1 MDPADLDLVLES
13 RRGIPIYRQIVDGIR
28 YAVSS
33 GRLLPRERLPSV
45 RALSAHLEVN
55 VATVQRA
62 YRELEVTGVVLVR
75 RGRGTYVA
83 DDPASIGEKE
93 RIETLWREIQ
103 GVLTA
108 ARELDISREELRD
121 LFHQGLADAYEE
133 DEDLPE

>member
-1 MDPADLDLVLES
+1 
-13 RRGIPIYRQIVDGIR
+13 
-28 YAVSS
+28 
-33 GRLLPRERLPSV
+33 
-45 RALSAHLEVN
+45 VN